1 MTSPGPRTTPP
12 TPALEVFTPGAR
24 PRALTPVQACCTA
37 RSYLGKTSVPVS
49 IHPWLHHSLSRCGF
63 SLVQETPSRAE
74 LHSARPTITVPWP
87 THVSFEAGALEGTLQ
102 WPVPRILYPFSLL
115 FWESRLGNKLIRGAS
130 LHASLLSPLA
140 RYNSQLLLVCLVR
153 VLETPARAELHLA
166 QSTICTLAHALLLRR
181 RPWERQCSDTAQ
193 SRLKKLEHP
202 RCLSPCLSPLT
213 LPLLDPT
220 RS

>member
-24 PRALTPVQACCTA
+24 PRALTSFIPVPACCTEP
-37 RSYLGKTSVPVS
+37 RLGKTSVPLFL
-49 IHPWLHHSLSRCGF
+49 HHLLHHSRSRFGF
-63 SLVQETPSRAE
+63 SLVHETPSRAE

-140 RYNSQLLLVCLVR
+140 RYNLLLVCLESWRLRLGPSFTWHSLPSAPWPTHSSSDAGPGSVSAVILR
-153 VLETPARAELHLA
+153 NPA
-166 QSTICTLAHALLLRR
+166 
-181 RPWERQCSDTAQ
+181 
-193 SRLKKLEHP
+193 
-202 RCLSPCLSPLT
+202 
-213 LPLLDPT
+213 
-220 RS
+220 